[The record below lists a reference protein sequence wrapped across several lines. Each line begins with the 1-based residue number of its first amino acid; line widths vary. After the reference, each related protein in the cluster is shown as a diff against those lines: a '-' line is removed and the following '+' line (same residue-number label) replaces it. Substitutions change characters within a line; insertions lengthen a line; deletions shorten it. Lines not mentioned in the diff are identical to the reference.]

1 MNHAIVV
8 AFWVPRLGWTAVP
21 PVQPRE
27 AARGRNNTSAVILA
41 TGHAKVTYGQRRAL
55 MKRIM
60 VALAV
65 ALIATPA
72 LAQMG
77 GMNLMDDAPQK
88 MKTKEDV
95 DRQRAAENAY
105 RSTMKSIPDQKKAT
119 NDPWADVRGTSQSA
133 SAPKTRPN
141 KSN

>member
-1 MNHAIVV
+1 
-8 AFWVPRLGWTAVP
+8 
-21 PVQPRE
+21 
-27 AARGRNNTSAVILA
+27 
-41 TGHAKVTYGQRRAL
+41 
-55 MKRIM
+55 MKRFM

-72 LAQMG
+72 LAQTG
-77 GMNLMDDAPQK
+77 GINLMDDAPQK

-95 DRQRAAENAY
+95 DRQQASENAY

-119 NDPWADVRGTSQSA
+119 NDPWADVRGTSQPA
-133 SAPKTRPN
+133 RAPKTSAN

>member
-1 MNHAIVV
+1 
-8 AFWVPRLGWTAVP
+8 
-21 PVQPRE
+21 
-27 AARGRNNTSAVILA
+27 
-41 TGHAKVTYGQRRAL
+41 
-55 MKRIM
+55 MKRFM

-72 LAQMG
+72 LAQIG
-77 GMNLMDDAPQK
+77 GINLLDGAPAK

-95 DRQRAAENAY
+95 DRQRANEDAY

-119 NDPWADVRGTSQSA
+119 NDPWADVRGTGQSA
-133 SAPKTRPN
+133 SAPKTRAN